1 MTEKIIDLIL
11 GVNAFAE
18 VTVDTRLIEEGVL
31 DSLGIFLLM
40 ESIEKE
46 FIVKIPED
54 EINPENFLTVNALC
68 DMIRRIHEV

>member
-1 MTEKIIDLIL
+1 MTEKVISLIL

-18 VTVDTRLIEEGVL
+18 VTVDTHLIEEGVL

-46 FIVKIPED
+46 FEIKVPED
-54 EINPENFLTVNALC
+54 ELKPENFLTVNALC
-68 DMIRRIHEV
+68 AMIKRIQGI